1 MLSLYSTM
9 SSSSKPK
16 SFLTRLVLIYCFDQS
31 QFARPT
37 LTQYSMAYN
46 FFIAECNQNNVISTE
61 QLCVCKLQ
69 NFNLKIQFK
78 IDDFQSF
85 DHIDF
90 TQSPIHKYF
99 MYVWCW
105 TLVDLSPG
113 LQWIVA
119 QKNVE
124 IICLFDLLLEDGLK
138 RNLPLKC
145 RCFTDIETVNS
156 QAMSRE
162 IAIATAWKRLGKDFP
177 EMAWAT
183 VIATVILSPVTVI
196 GNGLVLASILL
207 DPFKNI
213 RRFPVSSLIFSLA
226 LADLLVGILVGP
238 LLAYWTIYTYITNS
252 EPVLFNYYIIHISS
266 FNRCVV
272 LQPCRSIRWQTN
284 SHHHS
289 STVRLQSDEKE
300 NTECKRVD
308 LVLLHN
314 NWKHS
319 QLCLILS
326 VQFLIS
332 FLGPIR

>member
-1 MLSLYSTM
+1 M
-9 SSSSKPK
+9 
-16 SFLTRLVLIYCFDQS
+16 
-31 QFARPT
+31 
-37 LTQYSMAYN
+37 
-46 FFIAECNQNNVISTE
+46 
-61 QLCVCKLQ
+61 
-69 NFNLKIQFK
+69 
-78 IDDFQSF
+78 
-85 DHIDF
+85 
-90 TQSPIHKYF
+90 
-99 MYVWCW
+99 
-105 TLVDLSPG
+105 VDLSPG

-252 EPVLFNYYIIHISS
+252 EPFSSTITSFTSAVSIGVSYYSLVALSVDRRIAITTPLQYAYRVTKRRIRNVNVLIWCYFITTETLAIVFDSLSSIFDIILGAHSVIASIILVVLNVTAVRS
-266 FNRCVV
+266 MSNQALNIKRTVGTENVVAIQNAFNREKAVARTIVIMVV
-272 LQPCRSIRWQTN
+272 VFQICFLP
-284 SHHHS
+284 
-289 STVRLQSDEKE
+289 
-300 NTECKRVD
+300 
-308 LVLLHN
+308 
-314 NWKHS
+314 
-319 QLCLILS
+319 
-326 VQFLIS
+326 FLINLFVIYGMEKVTDIS
-332 FLGPIR
+332 DIKIVISVYLCAAFYWVQIH